1 VNFDAALPRAGTQ
14 HYPPLIEVNY
24 CAHVL
29 AVDTLERLG
38 SVIGQRP
45 LLLPLPLERAFE
57 INTPFDFELAQWLY
71 HRTPPPPLHATSSV
85 CTAQDL
91 TSDYGRTRA
100 YDRPWPHFVTDG
112 FLPRIAYDAA
122 ARHAIASDNADC
134 DGTRTTVANRFFLTP
149 TTATPELAPI
159 IAFFRDGRDALA
171 RDYGVDL
178 TDTYLRIELA
188 ADTEEFWQV
197 PHIDTK
203 EKRITIIVFLTSDHP
218 GDLGTDL
225 GTSNATDAQRTRVP
239 WAENRALVFRTAPGR
254 WYSFTKR
261 SFVGVRRVLLANF
274 VEAANWRSLDQVW
287 DLDAVDVK

>member
-1 VNFDAALPRAGTQ
+1 MSYNTATSNWDCTTVQTLLDSDADGVMAWADCDDNDPNALSSSNDNDCDGVT
-14 HYPPLIEVNY
+14 
-24 CAHVL
+24 
-29 AVDTLERLG
+29 
-38 SVIGQRP
+38 
-45 LLLPLPLERAFE
+45 
-57 INTPFDFELAQWLY
+57 TPFDCNDSD
-71 HRTPPPPLHATSSV
+71 PSSNTTLV
-85 CTAQDL
+85 D
-91 TSDYGRTRA
+91 
-100 YDRPWPHFVTDG
+100 
-112 FLPRIAYDAA
+112 
-122 ARHAIASDNADC
+122 ADC
-134 DGTRTTVANRFFLTP
+134 DGTRTTVAGRFFLTP

-239 WAENRALVFRTAPGR
+239 WAENRALVFRTATGR
-254 WYSFTKR
+254 WHSFTKR

-287 DLDAVDVK
+287 DLDAVDV